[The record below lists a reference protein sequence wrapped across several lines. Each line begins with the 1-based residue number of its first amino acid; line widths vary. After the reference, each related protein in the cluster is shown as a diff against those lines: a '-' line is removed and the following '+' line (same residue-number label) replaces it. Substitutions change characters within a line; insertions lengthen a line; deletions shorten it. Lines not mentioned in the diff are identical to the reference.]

1 MLAAGLA
8 LLLVASHLAFILFV
22 VGGGFLV
29 RRWPRLAWLHL
40 PCAAW
45 GVFIECSGRVCPL
58 TPLENLLRRR
68 AGQAGYA
75 ESFIEHY
82 LLALVYPEGL
92 TPALQL
98 AAAALVVAANALAYG
113 RLLWARP
120 VREAGE
126 RGR

>member
-1 MLAAGLA
+1 MIAA
-8 LLLVASHLAFILFV
+8 LLTTLVVAQHLSFIVFV
-22 VGGGFLV
+22 VVGGFLV
-29 RRWPRLAWLHL
+29 PRWPKLAWVHL

-92 TPALQL
+92 TPGLQL
-98 AAAALVVAANALAYG
+98 WAAGLVVAANALAYG
-113 RLLWARP
+113 RLLRLRRGAR
-120 VREAGE
+120 
-126 RGR
+126 

>member
-8 LLLVASHLAFILFV
+8 LLLVALHLAFILFV

-29 RRWPRLAWLHL
+29 RRWPWLAWLHL

-98 AAAALVVAANALAYG
+98 GAAALVVAANALAYG
-113 RLLWARP
+113 RLLRARP
-120 VREAGE
+120 GE